1 MMYKT
6 DEKYEQ
12 KIKEVEAPT
21 VLPQPELLRIPVVDM
36 CLAGLV
42 QKDEKD
48 PKKDI
53 YRPICDKVFTCPDG
67 TQVCISYSDPSI
79 LWRNGCALASN
90 KINIADEKKKI
101 RVGQQKQNRRR

>member
-1 MMYKT
+1 MYKKSDDYT
-6 DEKYEQ
+6 Q

-21 VLPQPELLRIPVVDM
+21 VLPQADFIRLPVVEM

-53 YRPICDKVFTCPDG
+53 NRANCNKVFTHPDG
-67 TQVCISYSDPSI
+67 TQVCISYRDPSI
-79 LWRNGCALASN
+79 LWKNGCGLASN

-101 RVGQQKQNRRR
+101 RVGQQKQRRNF